1 LVNLGPQRIIQVM
14 RDFVLKDLPL
24 GVGWKTSP
32 RKGNILLSSS
42 KSFFPITGMPAAS
55 HRIPRDS
62 DEGTNGCDDQVMA
75 GGRKVASSFDSHL
88 RNCLKSLVPLA
99 GLEPARCFH
108 HLILSQAR
116 LPIPPQGHGAG
127 IIPAVRAGSTPE

>member
-1 LVNLGPQRIIQVM
+1 M

-108 HLILSQAR
+108 HLILSLFSLMSHSFPRFPRNAQMPCLTA
-116 LPIPPQGHGAG
+116 LL
-127 IIPAVRAGSTPE
+127 V